1 MTQHFYTTAGSKRKP
16 RLHQL
21 CTFQRPYYFVVKTHL
36 FFVTL
41 CNSFTPLSHST
52 VQRNGKVEL
61 CSVVVI
67 TGVALRQRIVTHVK
81 WGERHCCTVTRI
93 TPSKL
98 LSTRGTVVLELY
110 SLICYVTRS
119 CCHRVSVVANCW
131 FFCFNR
137 NYCENTESEV
147 VVEVVSM
154 SRVTSIVSTTPA
166 ARTTVSS

>member
-1 MTQHFYTTAGSKRKP
+1 MTQHFYTASGSKGKP

-41 CNSFTPLSHST
+41 SNSFTPLSHST
-52 VQRNGKVEL
+52 IQRNGKVEL
-61 CSVVVI
+61 CSVVII
-67 TGVALRQRIVTHVK
+67 TGVSLWQRIVTHIK
-81 WGERHCCTVTRI
+81 WRKRHRCTVTRI

-110 SLICYVTRS
+110 SLIRYITGS
-119 CCHRVSVVANCW
+119 CCYWVSVVANCW

-137 NYCENTESEV
+137 SYCENTESEV
-147 VVEVVSM
+147 VVEEVSM
-154 SRVTSIVSTTPA
+154 SRVTSIVSITPA
-166 ARTTVSS
+166 ARVTVSS